1 MPDNSGL
8 KSYLA
13 LVFVCFFWGTTY
25 LGIRIGL
32 ESFPPLMLISAR
44 FLISGSIMVAFGLA
58 RGTQFPRG
66 RELRASALSGL
77 LILGLGNGCL
87 VFAETLIPSGLASLM
102 ITLSPFWL
110 VGLEALL
117 PGGVR
122 LHAPTIFGMLIGC
135 VGTALLVSPGLGS
148 NSLNR
153 NVLYGFL
160 ILQLGMASWSFGS
173 IYLRRRHIRSH
184 PIVVGAVQQLVTGL
198 AVLPLALLFDT
209 RPAVWNFRGI
219 AALLYLVTFG
229 SIVGYS
235 AYTYALDRLP
245 VAVLSIYPYV
255 NSVVAVVLGWLFY
268 REPFGARESIAMAII
283 FFGVALVKWHSR
295 KASVPV
301 MEVEA

>member
-1 MPDNSGL
+1 
-8 KSYLA
+8 
-13 LVFVCFFWGTTY
+13 
-25 LGIRIGL
+25 
-32 ESFPPLMLISAR
+32 MLISAR
-44 FLISGSIMVAFGLA
+44 FLISGSIMVAFGMA
-58 RGTQFPRG
+58 RGAQFPRG

-122 LHAPTIFGMLIGC
+122 LHGPTIFGMLIGC
-135 VGTALLVSPGLGS
+135 IGTALLVSPGLGS
-148 NSLNR
+148 SSLNR
-153 NVLYGFL
+153 SILYGFL

-173 IYLRRRHIRSH
+173 IYVRRRQISSH

-255 NSVVAVVLGWLFY
+255 NSVVAVLLGWLFY
-268 REPFGARESIAMAII
+268 REPFGARESIAMVII
-283 FFGVALVKWHSR
+283 FSGVGLVKWQSR
-295 KASVPV
+295 KVTVPV